1 MQLLVGL
8 GNPGRKH
15 ARSRHNVGFM
25 AVDEIVRRHSFG
37 PWRVR
42 FQGLASEGRIGD
54 EKVLALKPTT
64 FMNESGRAV
73 GEAMRFYG
81 LTPDDVVVVHDEL
94 DLPPGKFRMKTGGG
108 HAGNNGLRSIIA
120 HIGPGFH
127 RVRVGIGHPGHK
139 DKVHGYVLKDF
150 SKADLT
156 AVEPLMDTLV
166 RHADLL
172 ATRQFAS
179 YQNKVHLALAPA
191 DKPDEKTAQAA
202 ATPAG
207 GKDSN
212 AGNKPDTG
220 PFAALKRL
228 LAGSGKEDN

>member
-1 MQLLVGL
+1 MILLAGL
-8 GNPGRKH
+8 GNPGPKF
-15 ARSRHNVGFM
+15 AKNRHNVGFM
-25 AVDEIVRRHSFG
+25 VVDELVRHHVLSS
-37 PWRVR
+37 WRSK
-42 FQGLASEGRIGD
+42 FHGEISEGLIGG
-54 EKVLALKPTT
+54 EKVLVLKPMTY
-64 FMNESGRAV
+64 MNESGRAV

-191 DKPDEKTAQAA
+191 DKPDKKTAQAA